1 MMNETIK
8 AKTKGK
14 NEFCKQ
20 YIENGRFQSD
30 FFSLETLIIDFN
42 ELISSIKAL
51 YHEKFAE
58 KVNNSLLQAKKFW
71 SIIKTFYNE

>member
-1 MMNETIK
+1 MVDFKVI
-8 AKTKGK
+8 
-14 NEFCKQ
+14 
-20 YIENGRFQSD
+20 

-58 KVNNSLLQAKKFW
+58 KVNNSLLQAKIFW

>member
-1 MMNETIK
+1 MNETIK

-20 YIENGRFQSD
+20 YIQNGRFQSD

-51 YHEKFAE
+51 QHEKFAE
-58 KVNNSLLQAKKFW
+58 EINNSLLQAKIFGLLLKHF
-71 SIIKTFYNE
+71 IMNK

>member
-20 YIENGRFQSD
+20 YIQNGRFQSD
-30 FFSLETLIIDFN
+30 CFSLETLIIDFN

-51 YHEKFAE
+51 
-58 KVNNSLLQAKKFW
+58 
-71 SIIKTFYNE
+71 